1 MIYSRKSSPSLWE
14 EMDKLQREMNRMF
27 DSAFTNRLI
36 DRPLNSHDFPAM
48 NVWTKADAGQ
58 VITAEIPGMNVDDLD
73 IKVVGETLTISGS
86 RQAPVDDENIRYHR
100 QERGY
105 GSFTRT
111 IQLPFAIEVDK
122 VEANYEKGVL
132 KVWLPRAESDK
143 PRKISVKAI

>member
-1 MIYSRKSSPSLWE
+1 MIYRRTSSPSLWE

-36 DRPLNSHDFPAM
+36 DRPINSHDFPAM
-48 NVWTKADAGQ
+48 NVWTKADVGQ

-143 PRKISVKAI
+143 PRKITVKAI

>member
-1 MIYSRKSSPSLWE
+1 MIYRRKSSPSMWE

-27 DSAFTNRLI
+27 DSAFTNRMT
-36 DRPLNSHDFPAM
+36 DRPINSHDFPAM
-48 NVWTKADAGQ
+48 NVWTKAEAGQ

-86 RQAPVDDENIRYHR
+86 RQAPVDDENVRYHR

-111 IQLPFAIEVDK
+111 IQLPFPIEVDK

-132 KVWLPRAESDK
+132 KIGLRTAESDK
-143 PRKISVKAI
+143 PRKITVKAL

>member
-1 MIYSRKSSPSLWE
+1 MIYSRKYSPSLWE

-143 PRKISVKAI
+143 PRKITVKAI

>member
-1 MIYSRKSSPSLWE
+1 MEFRKRYSSSVWE
-14 EMDKLQREMNRMF
+14 EMDKLQKEMNRMF
-27 DSAFTNRLI
+27 DSAFTNRLN

-48 NVWTKADAGQ
+48 NVWTKAESGQ

-86 RQAPVDDENIRYHR
+86 RQVPVDDENVRYHR

-111 IQLPFAIEVDK
+111 IQLPFPIDVDK

-132 KVWLPRAESDK
+132 KIWLPRAESDK
-143 PRKISVKAI
+143 PRKITVKAI

>member
-1 MIYSRKSSPSLWE
+1 MIYRRKSSPSLWE

-27 DSAFTNRLI
+27 DSRLTNRL
-36 DRPLNSHDFPAM
+36 DRPLSSHDFPAM
-48 NVWTKADAGQ
+48 NVWTKADVGQ
-58 VITAEIPGMNVDDLD
+58 VITAEVPGMNVDNLD

-86 RQAPVDDENIRYHR
+86 RPAPTKDENIRYHR

-111 IQLPFAIEVDK
+111 IQLPFPIDVDK

-132 KVWLPRAESDK
+132 KIWLPRAESDK
-143 PRKISVKAI
+143 PRKIAVKAL

>member
-1 MIYSRKSSPSLWE
+1 MLYRRKSSPTLWE

-27 DSAFTNRLI
+27 DSSYMNRFL

-48 NVWTKADAGQ
+48 NVWTKADSGQ
-58 VITAEIPGMNVDDLD
+58 VITAEIPGMNVEDLD
-73 IKVVGETLTISGS
+73 IKVAGETLTISGS
-86 RQAPVDDENIRYHR
+86 RSAPEEGDEIKYHR

-111 IQLPFAIEVDK
+111 IQLPFPIDIDK

-132 KVWLPRAESDK
+132 KIWLPRAEADK
-143 PRKISVKAI
+143 PRKIAVKAI

>member
-1 MIYSRKSSPSLWE
+1 MIYRRKSSPSMWE
-14 EMDKLQREMNRMF
+14 EMDKLQKEMNRMF
-27 DSAFTNRLI
+27 DSAFTNRLV

-86 RQAPVDDENIRYHR
+86 RQAPVDDENVRYHR

-111 IQLPFAIEVDK
+111 IQLPFPIEVDK

-132 KVWLPRAESDK
+132 KIWLPRAESYK
-143 PRKISVKAI
+143 PRKIAVKAI

>member
-1 MIYSRKSSPSLWE
+1 MIYGRKSSLSMWE
-14 EMDKLQREMNRMF
+14 EMDKLQKDMNRMF
-27 DSAFTNRLI
+27 DSAFTNRLV

-86 RQAPVDDENIRYHR
+86 RLGPADDENIRYHR

-111 IQLPFAIEVDK
+111 IQLPFPIDVDK

-132 KVWLPRAESDK
+132 KIWLPRAESDK
-143 PRKISVKAI
+143 PRKITVKAI

>member
-1 MIYSRKSSPSLWE
+1 
-14 EMDKLQREMNRMF
+14 MDKLQREMNRLF
-27 DSAFTNRLI
+27 DSSSLNRFF

-48 NVWTKADAGQ
+48 NVWTKADSGQ

-86 RQAPVDDENIRYHR
+86 RPEPEESDDIKYHR

-105 GSFTRT
+105 GTFTRT
-111 IQLPFAIEVDK
+111 IQLPFPIDINK

-132 KVWLPRAESDK
+132 KIWLPRAESDK
-143 PRKISVKAI
+143 PRKITVKAI

>member
-1 MIYSRKSSPSLWE
+1 
-14 EMDKLQREMNRMF
+14 MDKLQREMNRMI
-27 DSAFTNRLI
+27 DSAITNRLI

-122 VEANYEKGVL
+122 AEANYEKGVL

-143 PRKISVKAI
+143 PRKITVKAI

>member
-1 MIYSRKSSPSLWE
+1 MLYRRKSSPSLWE

-27 DSAFTNRLI
+27 DSSNMNRFMNQ
-36 DRPLNSHDFPAM
+36 PLNSHDFPAM
-48 NVWTKADAGQ
+48 NVWTKADTGQ

-73 IKVVGETLTISGS
+73 IKVAGETLTISGS
-86 RQAPVDDENIRYHR
+86 RPAPEESDGIKYHR

-111 IQLPFAIEVDK
+111 IQLPFPINVDQ

-132 KVWLPRAESDK
+132 KIWLPRAESDK
-143 PRKISVKAI
+143 PRKITVKSI

>member
-73 IKVVGETLTISGS
+73 IKVVGETLKISGS

-143 PRKISVKAI
+143 PRKITVKAI

>member
-1 MIYSRKSSPSLWE
+1 
-14 EMDKLQREMNRMF
+14 MDKLQREMIRMF

-143 PRKISVKAI
+143 PRKITVKAI